1 MPPQQGQ
8 PAVKLCVEGFGSVIF
23 TIGLLAEILNNT
35 PEEVEDRLRLEDS
48 GIEAALQASG
58 QFRQL
63 VDNETIPA
71 R

>member
-8 PAVKLCVEGFGSVIF
+8 LAVKLFVERFGSVII

-35 PEEVEDRLRLEDS
+35 PEEVEDRLRLEHS

-63 VDNETIPA
+63 VDNGTIPTH
-71 R
+71 

>member
-1 MPPQQGQ
+1 M
-8 PAVKLCVEGFGSVIF
+8 IF

>member
-8 PAVKLCVEGFGSVIF
+8 PVVKLLVKGFGSVII
-23 TIGLLAEILNNT
+23 TIRLLAEILNNT

-48 GIEAALQASG
+48 GIETALQASE

-63 VDNETIPA
+63 VENGTIPTY
-71 R
+71 